1 MASSRTL
8 VIGGGIMGACSA
20 WFLREPP
27 AAGEVI
33 VLERDPS
40 YQRASTTLS
49 AAGIRTQFSLAVNVR
64 MSLFGDQFQER
75 LDAKPGGGI
84 SRVRRGY
91 LTLAGPEGEA
101 QLRANHA
108 MQTEEGADV
117 EWLDRDT
124 LARTRP
130 WLNVEDLVCGTYG
143 RKHEG
148 WCDAYALLR
157 LTRAEA
163 IEKGAQFRADEAVA
177 IERVGDRVVAV
188 QTRSGERIE
197 GDHVVIAAGPASG
210 RVAAM
215 AGLALPVEPRKRTVF
230 VIRTPLPTTDMP
242 LVFDTSGAWIR
253 PEGDGFLC
261 GISPKDGEPDP
272 PPGDDFEPDMGMM
285 EESVWP
291 LLAHRIPALE
301 ELRVVRAWAGHY
313 ELCTLDHNAVIGP
326 HPEVANVIFVAGFSG
341 HGVQHGPAA
350 GRAVAELVRTGGF
363 RTLDLSALG
372 YARVR
377 ENRPMPELAVY

>member
-1 MASSRTL
+1 
-8 VIGGGIMGACSA
+8 MGACSA
-20 WFLREPP
+20 WFLRQPTQCK
-27 AAGEVI
+27 GEVI

-49 AAGIRTQFSLAVNVR
+49 VAGIRTQFSLAVNVR
-64 MSLFGDQFQER
+64 MSLFGDRFQER
-75 LDAKPGGGI
+75 LDTKPDGGI

-91 LTLAGPEGEA
+91 LTLAGQEGEA

-108 MQTEEGADV
+108 MQIAEGADV
-117 EWLDRDT
+117 EWLDRDA

-130 WLNVEDLVCGTYG
+130 WLNVDDLVCGTYG
-143 RKHEG
+143 RRHEG

-163 IEKGAQFRADEAVA
+163 IEQGAQFRAEEAVA
-177 IERVGDRVVAV
+177 LDRVGDRVVAV
-188 QTRSGERIE
+188 RTRGGDRIE
-197 GDHVVIAAGPASG
+197 ADHVVIAAGPASG

-230 VIRTPLPTTDMP
+230 VIRTPLPTANMP

-253 PEGDGFLC
+253 PEGEGFLC
-261 GISPKDGEPDP
+261 GISPRDGEPDP
-272 PPGDDFEPDMGMM
+272 PPGDDFEPDMAML

-291 LLAHRIPALE
+291 PLAHRIPALE

-326 HPEVANVIFVAGFSG
+326 HPEVRNVIFVAGFSG

-350 GRAVAELVRTGGF
+350 GRAVAELVRTGGY